1 MYVCC
6 LKCDCLC
13 IMGQV
18 VNRQFCALLQ
28 QSSNNHCPKKSIL
41 SEMTIS
47 IIPFI
52 LTWCSCGALL
62 VVFIINFE
70 ICHYAFS
77 LYINSQ
83 NDLENIRIIV

>member
-1 MYVCC
+1 
-6 LKCDCLC
+6 
-13 IMGQV
+13 
-18 VNRQFCALLQ
+18 
-28 QSSNNHCPKKSIL
+28 
-41 SEMTIS
+41 MTIS

-62 VVFIINFE
+62 VVFIIKFE